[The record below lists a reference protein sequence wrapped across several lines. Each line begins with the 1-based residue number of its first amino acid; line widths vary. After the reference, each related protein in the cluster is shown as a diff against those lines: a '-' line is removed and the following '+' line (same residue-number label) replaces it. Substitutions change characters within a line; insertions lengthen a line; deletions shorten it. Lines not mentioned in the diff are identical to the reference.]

1 MGTFNFN
8 TIHLY
13 FLKSLYDNELYQSA
27 GYYFNEV
34 LSISTILL
42 DSIKSTED
50 SNDYLTDI
58 KPDYHLEASVY
69 FSKCQLLIN
78 YFQSESCVNASE
90 KKCTSEPTLDSSADG
105 PIAEEE
111 ESTYE
116 AEPFQLEKYYTNL
129 SKTYKKICRYIFKWK
144 LTETNRASFKFNMGI
159 YLHLKMLFF

>member
-1 MGTFNFN
+1 M
-8 TIHLY
+8 
-13 FLKSLYDNELYQSA
+13 
-27 GYYFNEV
+27 
-34 LSISTILL
+34 L

-78 YFQSESCVNASE
+78 YYQSESCVNASE
-90 KKCTSEPTLDSSADG
+90 RKCASEPTLDSSTGGALT
-105 PIAEEE
+105 EEQE
-111 ESTYE
+111 VAHE

-129 SKTYKKICRYIFKWK
+129 SKTYKKICSYIFKWK

-159 YLHLKMLFF
+159 YLPLRMLFF